1 MIDKWGMLIAE
12 MHRSDERKHI
22 SCYIL
27 SPMLNLTL
35 GFYLKFQT
43 KDNMLPLAGK
53 ICRQLEFMV
62 IIFSI
67 SFHTVESCSTI
78 SKLHKWSWKF
88 RIYSIILHKWG
99 GGWKKSKKNSKFD
112 QNCESG
118 FLWKS
123 YGKFGKILSIRD
135 ERMHIYRSYIII
147 IQKYF
152 IQFFKCQA

>member
-99 GGWKKSKKNSKFD
+99 GGLEEVEEKFQVWPKLWIRFLVEILWEIWKDIINKRWENAYISVIHYYNSKIFHTV
-112 QNCESG
+112 
-118 FLWKS
+118 F
-123 YGKFGKILSIRD
+123 
-135 ERMHIYRSYIII
+135 
-147 IQKYF
+147 
-152 IQFFKCQA
+152 